1 MAATYTGSCKCGTIK
16 IEMQGEPD
24 FVGLCHCLNCRKSTS
39 SMFSTNA
46 VFPTTAF
53 TAFGEPKVYE
63 VKGGSGNPAYAH
75 FCGNCSSTMWTLSPL
90 GPNMVV
96 IKVGVLDGGDLE
108 KLAPK
113 AEVFTSRK
121 PGWVKCVDGAI
132 QFDNAFPV
140 FDEMTKGTELR

>member
-1 MAATYTGSCKCGTIK
+1 
-16 IEMQGEPD
+16 
-24 FVGLCHCLNCRKSTS
+24 
-39 SMFSTNA
+39 MFSTNA
-46 VFPTTAF
+46 VFQKSNF
-53 TAFGEPKVYE
+53 DIVSGEPKVYE
-63 VKGGSGNPAYAH
+63 VTGGSGNPAYAH

-96 IKVGVLDGGDLE
+96 VKVGVLDGDGLE

-132 QFDNAFPV
+132 QFDYAFPV
-140 FDEMTKGTELR
+140 FDEMIKGATAAMEVRICLQYLIWLILKARQNSQAK